1 MKLLPN
7 ISKTIIH
14 SFLFALGGAPTIG
27 MLWANSVLAQ
37 DAELHLSVFT
47 SLTILIACVL
57 IPVILI
63 QNIFLIVK
71 KQDVKLDYKVE
82 GLAHFYLVLNLLCLA
97 YWLLKVFKVF

>member
-27 MLWANSVLAQ
+27 MIWANSVVYADEQ
-37 DAELHLSVFT
+37 LHLSVFT

-63 QNIFLIVK
+63 QNVFLIIK
-71 KQDVKLDYKVE
+71 KQDVKLDLKIE
-82 GLAHFYLVLNLLCLA
+82 SLAHFYLVLNLLCLA
-97 YWLLKVFKVF
+97 YWLLKVFKVV